1 MRGSKLYYYGTTM
14 LILMTFLGFVTY
26 LIENVSFLLVFK
38 RWLYYFGKSL
48 TLVRLFTSQSLFSRV
63 NFLLIII
70 LEIYLVT
77 SSHISSSTIL
87 EISSP
92 NSKA

>member
-1 MRGSKLYYYGTTM
+1 M
-14 LILMTFLGFVTY
+14 LILMTFLGFVGS
-26 LIENVSFLLVFK
+26 LIETVSVLLVFK
-38 RWLYYFGKSL
+38 SWWLYYFGKSL
-48 TLVRLFTSQSLFSRV
+48 TLVRLFTSQSLFSSV

-77 SSHISSSTIL
+77 SSHMSSSTIL

-92 NSKA
+92 NSKASVT